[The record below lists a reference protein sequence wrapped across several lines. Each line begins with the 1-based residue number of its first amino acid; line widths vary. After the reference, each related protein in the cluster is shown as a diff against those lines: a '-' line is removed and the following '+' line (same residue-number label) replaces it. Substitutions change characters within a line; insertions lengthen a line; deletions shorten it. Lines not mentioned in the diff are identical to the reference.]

1 MAQQVDRRR
10 TRAPNHFII
19 TTLPPRDNANSPTS
33 IPDRN
38 TRIRTLASDLG
49 LHLIDLSNHVSDDNG
64 ATWRS
69 PSLNIGDGIHY
80 TEDGAWLDGRPDR
93 GLDGFEDA
101 LSGRALTAGC
111 SPGHRW

>member
-1 MAQQVDRRR
+1 MDRRR
-10 TRAPNHFII
+10 PGANHFII

-38 TRIRTLASDLG
+38 TRIRALASDLG

-69 PSLNIGDGIHY
+69 ASLNIGDGIHY
-80 TEDGAWLDGRPDR
+80 TETVRGWIADQIVAWMD
-93 GLDGFEDA
+93 
-101 LSGRALTAGC
+101 SK
-111 SPGHRW
+111 SP